1 MHLDVTLAFSQ
12 FIGSLPIFVT
22 VILAWMQT
30 NGRISDLRQD
40 VDGRMSDLRQ
50 DIDQRFRALTELM
63 DSRFDAQ
70 MQALLRVEQVM
81 DARLKHLEERER

>member
-1 MHLDVTLAFSQ
+1 MHLDVTLSFSQ

-30 NGRISDLRQD
+30 NGRISGLKEDLAR
-40 VDGRMSDLRQ
+40 RMDDTR
-50 DIDQRFRALTELM
+50 D
-63 DSRFDAQ
+63 
-70 MQALLRVEQVM
+70 LLRAEFRRVEEVM